1 MTRHRALHAAKA
13 ILGPHA
19 AVRRTPKGGRIG
31 AHGEYLPWHVV
42 TTHPTDSPTQGR
54 YRCARCSRADVEG
67 DDLILREVWHRAG
80 GPQTA
85 YKIGR
90 IDLGYFFA
98 TMVEAQSFEAC
109 LAQLRPA
116 QRGAA

>member
-19 AVRRTPKGGRIG
+19 AVQMTAKGGRIG
-31 AHGEYLPWHVV
+31 AHGEYLPRHVV
-42 TTHPTDSPTQGR
+42 NNTTDSPKQGR
-54 YRCARCSRADVEG
+54 YRCPRCSSADVEG
-67 DDLILREVWHRAG
+67 DDLIMREVWHRAG
-80 GPQTA
+80 GLQTA

-98 TMVEAQSFEAC
+98 VMVEADSFEAC
-109 LAQLRPA
+109 LEKLRPA